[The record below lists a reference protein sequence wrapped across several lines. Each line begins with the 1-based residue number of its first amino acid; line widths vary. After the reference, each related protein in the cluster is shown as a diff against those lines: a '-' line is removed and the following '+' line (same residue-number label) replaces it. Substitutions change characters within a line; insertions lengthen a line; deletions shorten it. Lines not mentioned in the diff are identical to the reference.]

1 MRHKQFGWLS
11 LLGLS
16 LVLASCSKD
25 DDGMMEMSSSSTITI
40 ENVLDSRPLVE
51 SGTFKNNG
59 GSPLIMPGE
68 SISMQLYA
76 GKGQAVSF
84 ATMLGDRTISNLL
97 HAVTQ
102 VPVDFPL
109 AKNI

>member
-1 MRHKQFGWLS
+1 
-11 LLGLS
+11 
-16 LVLASCSKD
+16 
-25 DDGMMEMSSSSTITI
+25 MEMSSSSTITI

-68 SISMQLYA
+68 SISIQLYA

-84 ATMLGDRTISNLL
+84 ATMLGDHYNKQLITCRNTS
-97 HAVTQ
+97 TGR
-102 VPVDFPL
+102 FSFS
-109 AKNI
+109 KNI

>member
-51 SGTFKNNG
+51 SGTLDAFFK
-59 GSPLIMPGE
+59 
-68 SISMQLYA
+68 A
-76 GKGQAVSF
+76 GYTKGNLVDIIVII
-84 ATMLGDRTISNLL
+84 GDRTISNLL

>member
-51 SGTFKNNG
+51 S
-59 GSPLIMPGE
+59 
-68 SISMQLYA
+68 
-76 GKGQAVSF
+76 
-84 ATMLGDRTISNLL
+84 
-97 HAVTQ
+97 
-102 VPVDFPL
+102 
-109 AKNI
+109 

>member
-1 MRHKQFGWLS
+1 
-11 LLGLS
+11 
-16 LVLASCSKD
+16 
-25 DDGMMEMSSSSTITI
+25 
-40 ENVLDSRPLVE
+40 
-51 SGTFKNNG
+51 
-59 GSPLIMPGE
+59 MPGE
-68 SISMQLYA
+68 SISIQLYA

-109 AKNI
+109 AKKHLITLH